1 VEVVGHDDEG
11 EYAPGTANCGLT
23 EVFLKPITVK
33 VITHDV
39 LAPVATGHKVVDS
52 AGVPEA

>member
-11 EYAPGTANCGLT
+11 EYAPGTANRGLT
-23 EVFLKPITVK
+23 EAFLKPITVD

-39 LAPVATGHKVVDS
+39 LATVAKGHKVVDS
-52 AGVPEA
+52 AGVLEA

>member
-11 EYAPGTANCGLT
+11 EYAPGTENFGLT
-23 EVFLKPITVK
+23 EVFLTPMTVD

-39 LAPVATGHKVVDS
+39 LATVAKGHKVVES
-52 AGVPEA
+52 AGVLEA